1 MTTSEPPSNGGTP
14 NHDPPLM
21 LFAEA
26 FPANPSA
33 SRANNGAQRTN
44 VGGGRGWSQSYA
56 EYDPDSYWWRTSQL
70 SFEIPS
76 HGDLS
81 SVDFTDSGSM
91 QNGQL
96 FPRAQWVRHTCDAA
110 CSSWPTPVARDWKG
124 YTFRDGESIC
134 NPLRE
139 IYGRSGRPNPTWIA
153 WIMGF
158 PCDWCEIQSKPTE
171 TPSFPKSLNTL
182 AG

>member
-1 MTTSEPPSNGGTP
+1 MTTSEPPSNGGSQS
-14 NHDPPLM
+14 HDHEWM
-21 LFAEA
+21 LFAEVSH
-26 FPANPSA
+26 ANLSA
-33 SRANNGAQRTN
+33 SPVSNAARRTN
-44 VGGGRGWSQSYA
+44 VGVGRGWSQSYA
-56 EYDPDSYWWRTSQL
+56 EYDPGSCWWRTLQR
-70 SFEIPS
+70 SFEIPKL
-76 HGDLS
+76 GDQS

-110 CSSWPTPVARDWKG
+110 CSLWPTPVARDWKG

-171 TPSFPKSLNTL
+171 TLLSPKLPNTL